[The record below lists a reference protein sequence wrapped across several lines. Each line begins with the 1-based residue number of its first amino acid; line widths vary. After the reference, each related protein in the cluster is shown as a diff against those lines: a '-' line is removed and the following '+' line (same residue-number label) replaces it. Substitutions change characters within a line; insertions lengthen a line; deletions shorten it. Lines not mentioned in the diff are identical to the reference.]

1 MENELKAVDGETL
14 WDMEFGAQLFC
25 IKGLLPQGVCILG
38 GASKI
43 GKSWMVLDW
52 VDKVAKG
59 EPVWGMETTQGTTL
73 YLCLEDNLQRVQH
86 RLYCISDEATPNA
99 FFATTAG
106 TLVDN
111 LVEQITSFLLS
122 HPDTVLIVVDTL
134 QMARGDSGE
143 PSYADDYQ
151 DIQKLKRIADDNNI
165 TILLVHHLRKL
176 RDHDRGYLRRY
187 QGGH

>member
-59 EPVWGMETTQGTTL
+59 LSGAWQPPKEQLCTCVWRTISSVCSTGSTVFQTKQWKL
-73 YLCLEDNLQRVQH
+73 Y
-86 RLYCISDEATPNA
+86 P
-99 FFATTAG
+99 
-106 TLVDN
+106 
-111 LVEQITSFLLS
+111 ITSRNCEIS
-122 HPDTVLIVVDTL
+122 
-134 QMARGDSGE
+134 RG
-143 PSYADDYQ
+143 Q
-151 DIQKLKRIADDNNI
+151 
-165 TILLVHHLRKL
+165 TI
-176 RDHDRGYLRRY
+176 
-187 QGGH
+187 